1 MKFCN
6 KCKLSVVGKRNLCPL
21 CQGEL
26 KDLNDD
32 NREIFP
38 EIPTMFHKYS
48 LFFRILILSSVT
60 VAIVS
65 VMFNVMFPTEGWWSL
80 FVVAG
85 IGCFWIGTAIAISKR
100 TNIPKN
106 ILYQV
111 VLLSALAVLW
121 DNWTHWH
128 AWSVNYV
135 IPIVCIGAMISMA
148 IIAKVTNLHARDYM
162 IYLIIDGLFGI
173 VPIVFYFTGLL
184 TMQYPSLIC
193 VAASIISLVS
203 LLLFE
208 GENMRSE
215 LKRRL
220 HF

>member
-6 KCKLSVVGKRNLCPL
+6 RCKLSVSGERKYCPL

-26 KDLNDD
+26 QDLDEN
-32 NREIFP
+32 NAETFP
-38 EIPTMFHKYS
+38 EISTIFQRYN
-48 LFFRILILSSVT
+48 LFFRILILAS
-60 VAIVS
+60 VAISVVS
-65 VMFNVMFPTEGWWSL
+65 VMLNIMLPTAIWWSF

-85 IGCFWIGTAIAISKR
+85 FGCFWIGTAIAISKR

-111 VLLSALAVLW
+111 VLSSTLAVIW
-121 DNWTHWH
+121 DFWTNWH

-135 IPIVCIGAMISMA
+135 IPIICVIAMISMA
-148 IIAKVTNLHARDYM
+148 IIAKVTNLRARDYM
-162 IYLIIDGLFGI
+162 IYWVIVGLFGI
-173 VPIVFYFTGLL
+173 VPIVFYFTGIL
-184 TMQYPSLIC
+184 TVPYPSLIC
-193 VAASIISLVS
+193 VAASVISLVA

-208 GENMRSE
+208 GEDMRSE